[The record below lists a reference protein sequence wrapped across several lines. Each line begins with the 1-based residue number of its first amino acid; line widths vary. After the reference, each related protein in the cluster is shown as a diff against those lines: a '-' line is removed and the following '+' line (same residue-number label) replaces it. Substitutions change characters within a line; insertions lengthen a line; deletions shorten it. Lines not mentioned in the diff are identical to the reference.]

1 MIRNVALKR
10 FLVDNIFPVFSLVN
24 KFTRKKENQIFLY
37 CAANGDLSDNSE
49 ALFDYMVANNYNR
62 KYRIVCGV
70 NDPSQYK
77 DHIIQ
82 NISFVPKRQCIKE
95 YLRSKYVF
103 YSFGKLPI
111 KPTKDQCV
119 INLWHGMPIKAIGKL
134 SNAINNGEEFFFS
147 FVCATSK
154 MFKPIMA
161 KSFGC
166 PEENVCIC
174 GEPKT
179 DRLFEEK
186 KDMSEKLIVWTPTF
200 RQSAFYGYNDSD
212 TLQFLPLFEQGQ
224 WEELNQV
231 LYDNHVRLIVKL
243 HPAQDVGT
251 FTHCDL
257 GNLSIYS
264 EAYFLE
270 QGRNLYSLLAQS
282 DALVADY
289 SSVYLEYLML
299 NRPICFMLG
308 DVEEYS
314 QKRGFSFKNP
324 LELMP
329 GEHVRDKQDLYK
341 FIRDVANGRDPHKQK
356 RENVRDLVHQ
366 YKDNKNCKRILD
378 IAGIEV

>member
-10 FLVDNIFPVFSLVN
+10 FLVDKIFPVFSLVN

-70 NDPSQYK
+70 NDPGEYK
-77 DHIIQ
+77 DRISQ

-119 INLWHGMPIKAIGKL
+119 INLCHGITCKAPALL
-134 SNAINNGEEFFFS
+134 SNINNGKEFFFS
-147 FVCATSK
+147 YICASSE
-154 MFKPIMA
+154 MYRPIMA
-161 KSFGC
+161 KAFGC

-174 GEPKT
+174 GDPKA

-186 KDMSEKLIVWTPTF
+186 KDLGYKLIVWTPTF
-200 RQSAFYGYNDSD
+200 RQSKYLGYNDSSAAQ
-212 TLQFLPLFEQGQ
+212 LLPLFEQDE
-224 WEELNQV
+224 WEDLNRV
-231 LYDNHVRLIVKL
+231 LEENGVKLVVKL
-243 HPAQDVGT
+243 HPRQDVGE
-251 FTHCDL
+251 FTHCENFS
-257 GNLSIYS
+257 NLAIYS
-264 EAYFLE
+264 GAYFLE
-270 QGRNLYSLLAQS
+270 KKQNLYSLLAQS
-282 DALVADY
+282 DALISDY
-289 SSVYLEYLML
+289 SSVYLEYLLL

-308 DVEEYS
+308 DMQDYS
-314 QKRGFSFKNP
+314 DTRGFAFENP
-324 LELMP
+324 LDFMP